1 MTDDVTNIELRAVAG
16 ATYPLVEKNYKPDA
30 AVGAVEQGITP
41 RPGRSQETFPYL
53 TTPHDGYDFPS
64 ATK

>member
-1 MTDDVTNIELRAVAG
+1 VAG
-16 ATYPLVEKNYKPDA
+16 ATYPLVEPKYKPDA

-41 RPGRSQETFPYL
+41 GAGRSQETFPYV

-64 ATK
+64 TTK